1 MGLLKPAVNQ
11 TAYLKVGLQGF
22 EGSGKTHLACDFAKE
37 LTKLVSGSKVAF
49 FDTEKGSDFH
59 IKRFKDAGVEL
70 HVIKSKSFMDL
81 ITVIKECETEG
92 YSFLI
97 IDSITH
103 VWRELTNAYMKKKGK
118 SQLSMKDWVVLKSEW
133 AQFTQAYVNSK
144 VHIAMCGRAGYEY
157 DFDED
162 EEGKKEIVKSGT
174 KMKAEGE
181 TGFEPDL
188 LIETYKVNIAEVLT
202 DRKSKKSAKGF
213 LNRCVVIKDRS
224 DTINGK
230 IFDKPKFQNFISVV
244 KFLNLGGDHIGTD
257 LTRNSENLIKSSDRS
272 WAERERLK
280 TIALEDLQNL
290 LIKGQVDGTSKD
302 AKEKRIALLDEVFGK
317 ASKTYIESLDLETIT
332 EKLQIIKQKLG
343 LTSQAET
350 LPTQEESTFE
360 SF

>member
-1 MGLLKPAVNQ
+1 MGLLKPAINQ

-37 LTKLVSGSKVAF
+37 LTKLVKGSKVAF

-59 IKRFKDAGVEL
+59 IQRFQEAGVEL

-81 ITVIKECETEG
+81 LTVIKESESEG

-118 SQLSMKDWVVLKSEW
+118 TQISMKDWVTLKAEW

-162 EEGKKEIVKSGT
+162 EDGKKEVVKSGT

-188 LIETYKVNIAEVLT
+188 LIETYKVALSEVLT
-202 DRKSKKSAKGF
+202 DKKSKKRAKGF
-213 LNRCVVIKDRS
+213 INRCVVIKDRS

-230 IFDKPKFQNFISVV
+230 IFDRPKFKDFISVI
-244 KFLNLGGDHIGTD
+244 KFLNLGGEHIGTD
-257 LTRNSENLIKSSDRS
+257 ASRTSEDLIKNSDRS
-272 WAERERLK
+272 WVERDRLK
-280 TIALEDLQNL
+280 TIALEDLQTV
-290 LIKGQVDGTSKD
+290 LIKAQLDGTSKE
-302 AKEKRIALLDEVFGK
+302 AKEKRVAILEEIFGK
-317 ASKTYIESLDLETIT
+317 ASKTYIESLDLRTLEENIA
-332 EKLQIIKQKLG
+332 LMRQKLG
-343 LTSQAET
+343 LTGIAVSE
-350 LPTQEESTFE
+350 PVSEPGSFDTF
-360 SF
+360 